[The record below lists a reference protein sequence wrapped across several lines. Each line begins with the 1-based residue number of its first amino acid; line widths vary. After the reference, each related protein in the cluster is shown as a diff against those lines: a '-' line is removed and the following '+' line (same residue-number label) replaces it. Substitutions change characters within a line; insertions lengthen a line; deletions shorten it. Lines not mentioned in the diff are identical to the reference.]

1 MCVCGCACVCACVR
15 TINEKRNRNLQRT
28 RAGGRRLAACRPVAT
43 REKQGQQ
50 HVQATRGS
58 KSAAEMAKEVKKFRD
73 ESADRSRQ
81 RLPETYLTELLKEL
95 QTHEMARQDSRAEPV
110 SAKARTKGADWNGIC
125 YPAHVWA
132 VSMQKVVKLVKQKSV
147 NGIWRPH
154 EAAWK
159 QSGQREAYIIG
170 YKAWFRSGRPRR
182 GDAGR
187 S

>member
-1 MCVCGCACVCACVR
+1 MS
-15 TINEKRNRNLQRT
+15 KRP
-28 RAGGRRLAACRPVAT
+28 A
-43 REKQGQQ
+43 
-50 HVQATRGS
+50 GS

-170 YKAWFRSGRPRR
+170 YKGGFDPGALERRRRPVIGTLLTTMRAFTINPDPQSLFSR
-182 GDAGR
+182 
-187 S
+187 